1 MTGYGRGEAAL
12 EGKKFVV
19 EVRSLNSKQ
28 LDLTVKL
35 PMAYRSLEYDIRAMA
50 TKMVQRGKAEISVN
64 CEQQSATAGVSI
76 NRDLFKAYYNELLDA
91 AGEVGLAL
99 DTDMIGTILRLP
111 DVVKSDIGVVPEA
124 ECKAVMNAAC
134 MAIEKFDAFRGQ
146 EGAVLIADLTAR
158 IDKIAALRIE
168 VEPFEKERV
177 EVVKNRIRESIES
190 LKIPL
195 DSNRLEQEMIF
206 YVEKL
211 DITEEKIRLDN
222 HLRYFKEVA
231 SEEQGV
237 GRKLG
242 FITQEIGREIN
253 TLGSKANDARMQKI
267 VVEMKDELE
276 KIKEQSLN
284 IL

>member
-1 MTGYGRGEAAL
+1 MTGYGRGEVAL
-12 EGKKFVV
+12 EDKKFVV

-35 PMAYRSLEYDIRAMA
+35 PAAYRSLEYDIRAMA

-64 CEQQSATAGVSI
+64 CEQQSVAAGVSV
-76 NRDLFKAYYNELLDA
+76 NRELFKTYYKELFDVA
-91 AGEVGLAL
+91 NEVGLTM
-99 DTDMIGTILRLP
+99 DSDMIGTILRLP
-111 DVVKSDIGVVPEA
+111 DVVKSDIGIVPEA
-124 ECKAVMNAAC
+124 ECKAVIDAAC
-134 MAIEKFDAFRGQ
+134 MAIENFDAFRQQ

-158 IDKIAALRIE
+158 IDKIATLRLE
-168 VEPFEKERV
+168 VEPYEKERV
-177 EVVKNRIRESIES
+177 DIIKNRIRESIES

-222 HLRYFKEVA
+222 HLKYFKEVA
-231 SEEQGV
+231 CEEQGV